1 MATQR
6 FVIAT
11 LSLGGELGADTF
23 SARWTGQV
31 DAPVSGTYTFYTA
44 SDDGVRLWV
53 NGVPLVD
60 NWTLHSL
67 TENSG
72 TIVLTAGQ
80 RYAIRM
86 EFFERAGAATARLLW
101 SSASIPK
108 AVVPSTRLYPGHLHP
123 GEFPAG
129 VGDRSVRTSDGRGV
143 RLRQPRQRADVWLD
157 ARQHVRCTGSEFGA
171 GVVSGRPGVL
181 RRRVQDDRGGR
192 PHRERLAL
200 QRRALGRRDIGRDGE
215 RRAAHVTQ
223 RIGRREQQAVFR
235 EDLAPVMAFVRAAIG
250 LWR

>member
-101 SSASIPK
+101 SSASIPSGGSQH
-108 AVVPSTRLYPGHLHP
+108 APVPGHLHP

-129 VGDRSVRTSDGRGV
+129 VGDRSVRMIDAGV